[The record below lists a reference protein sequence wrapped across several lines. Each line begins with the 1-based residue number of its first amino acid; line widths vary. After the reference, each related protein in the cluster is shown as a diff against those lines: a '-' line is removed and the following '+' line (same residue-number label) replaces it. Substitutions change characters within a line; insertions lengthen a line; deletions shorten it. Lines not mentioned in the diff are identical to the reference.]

1 MFLKKV
7 YRYNKWLC
15 GAMLFFVAGQL
26 FVFYRAGMVFSPW
39 YNYGM
44 YSEVIK
50 PQKEYALYNVYADGK
65 IMAGNDY
72 PPQQW
77 DRIHFNLTQADAAAC
92 NSNFY
97 EKEIS
102 RLFHKFH
109 LPLAAKH
116 YYTNNL
122 FTPEAIKQQ
131 YAIRLAKDFNKQNV
145 ETKAMLYEW
154 NGNELVAKDSL
165 KVINSNSFQC
175 K

>member
-1 MFLKKV
+1 
-7 YRYNKWLC
+7 
-15 GAMLFFVAGQL
+15 MLFFIAGQL
-26 FVFYRAGMVFSPW
+26 FVFYRSGMVFSPW

-50 PQKEYALYNVYADGK
+50 PQKEYALYNVYDDGK

-72 PPQQW
+72 SPQQW
-77 DRIHFNLTQADAAAC
+77 DQIHFNLVQADAAAC

-109 LPLAAKH
+109 LPTPGIH

-122 FTPEAIKQQ
+122 FTTEAIKQQ
-131 YAIRLAKDFNKQNV
+131 YSIRLAKDFDKQHI
-145 ETKAMLYEW
+145 EIKPMLYQW
-154 NGNELVAKDSL
+154 NDNELVAKDSL